1 MESLGFQVKV
11 YGENNDDDYIKPSL
25 SNFEMHRA
33 LFGERHDQKLFDY
46 YRNVKKRL
54 LKDEGNQY
62 GYHFNPEDFY
72 IFMIAHEHKHYST
85 GGTGLR
91 SLLDT
96 YVFLQKNTLDTE
108 CVEAETAKLGIEYYE
123 QMNRSLAQKLFSK
136 NGEKLTAGEEKMLD
150 YIISSGTYG
159 TLEHIIEN
167 RLKRTGE
174 GKLKYLKRRILG
186 PGRGVVDQAHF
197 KKTYATFFNHPILLP
212 FLPFYRLFRALR
224 SSPKRIKAEANA
236 LRNAGNR

>member
-1 MESLGFQVKV
+1 MKV
-11 YGENNDDDYIKPSL
+11 YGENNDDDYIKPPL

-33 LFGERHDQKLFDY
+33 LFGERHDQKLFEY

-186 PGRGVVDQAHF
+186 PGRGDVDEPVKCLISRQQRVF
-197 KKTYATFFNHPILLP
+197 II
-212 FLPFYRLFRALR
+212 
-224 SSPKRIKAEANA
+224 RIK
-236 LRNAGNR
+236 